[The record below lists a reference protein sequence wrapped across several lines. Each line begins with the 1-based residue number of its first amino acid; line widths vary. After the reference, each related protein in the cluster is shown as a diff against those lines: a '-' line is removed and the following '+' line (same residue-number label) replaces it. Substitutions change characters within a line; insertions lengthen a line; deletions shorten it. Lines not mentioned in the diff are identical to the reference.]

1 MLATAALAVAFAAPI
16 DPGSDVLALRLSLPE
31 AHADEGAPS
40 VGARLVAVV
49 DVELDEAVVKAGSSV
64 SVVGRKARA
73 GRLIFDV
80 ALADGHVVRGVPLR
94 QLQSSFRVA

>member
-1 MLATAALAVAFAAPI
+1 MIAAPV
-16 DPGSDVLALRLSLPE
+16 DPTQLRSGTLQLVE

-73 GRLIFDV
+73 GRLMFDV

>member
-1 MLATAALAVAFAAPI
+1 MLAAAALAVAVAAPI
-16 DPGSDVLALRLSLPE
+16 DSRSLSSGVVAIAE

-49 DVELDEAVVKAGSSV
+49 DVELDQAVVKAGSSV

-73 GRLIFDV
+73 GRLMFDV

-94 QLQSSFRVA
+94 QLQASFRQA